1 VYDDTDIV
9 IFSEKNYEQVLTCQK
24 PVKDC
29 SISVLYRKI
38 FPSFSSSFDHTR
50 FTRGEHRVHD
60 DRTHKCINI
69 FSYWTIH
76 YKNYNDTI
84 RSYLCFSLFSLH
96 VHMYMCTGLRT
107 YGFLLKRINGFM
119 KVKIST
125 IPLRVTRL
133 TNKLYDIMKTERLK

>member
-1 VYDDTDIV
+1 MIR
-9 IFSEKNYEQVLTCQK
+9 IFLFSQKNNKQVLTCPI

-38 FPSFSSSFDHTR
+38 FPSFTSSFDHTR
-50 FTRGEHRVHD
+50 LTRGEHRTHD

-69 FSYWTIH
+69 FSYWTIL
-76 YKNYNDTI
+76 YKNYYDTI

-125 IPLRVTRL
+125 IPLRVAIWTTSDIIL
-133 TNKLYDIMKTERLK
+133 LKLKD